1 MRIRINRKMLRYKNS
16 NPSAGFVLNLLGI
29 GTAISLLGDATLY
42 AVLPHPAIAA
52 QVGISLS
59 MVGLLL
65 GANRAVRLL
74 LNGPV
79 GVLYDRLPRRG
90 LLVAALSLGAGASVF
105 YALGYGFWPLLVGR
119 ILWGLAWSLLWVG
132 GNSVVLDI
140 SSEEQRGRNSGIY
153 QMWFLIGVA
162 LASLSGTLL
171 TDLFGFRRGQWIS
184 VVLIGLSAL
193 AWLLFLPETR
203 RSKGDDARQDAGE
216 TADLP
221 TLPWRV
227 LLGTSATVFC
237 SRLVTWGVLA
247 ATSIL
252 WLAQLFADG
261 WHMFGLFVPIATL
274 TGLYIALSKLTGIAS
289 ARMAGAFSDRW
300 GRRWPVIGLAMGLG
314 GLGLW
319 LMSGEVL
326 WLALMGT
333 LLVPLADGSTET
345 LVPAIAGDRVP
356 SRARSRALGLINT
369 AGDFGATIGPFFA
382 LGLLNSGGISLGA
395 IYKIAAILFGV
406 VGLGALMVE
415 KRK

>member
-1 MRIRINRKMLRYKNS
+1 MLRYKNS
-16 NPSAGFVLNLLGI
+16 NPSPGFVLNLLGM

-42 AVLPHPAIAA
+42 AVLPHSTIAA

-79 GVLYDRLPRRG
+79 GMLYDRLPRRG

-105 YALGYGFWPLLVGR
+105 YALGYGFGPLLIGR

-162 LASLSGTLL
+162 SASFSGTLL

-184 VVLIGLSAL
+184 VALIGSAAL
-193 AWLLFLPETR
+193 AWLFLLPETR
-203 RSKGDDARQDAGE
+203 RDKADEAEQDLSVS
-216 TADLP
+216 TDSLP
-221 TLPWRV
+221 LPWRD
-227 LLGTSATVFC
+227 LLATSLTVFC

-247 ATSIL
+247 ATAIL
-252 WLAQLFADG
+252 WLADLFAEG
-261 WHMFGLFVPIATL
+261 WKIFGLFVPIATL
-274 TGLYIALSKLTGIAS
+274 TGIYIALSKVTGIAS
-289 ARMAGAFSDRW
+289 ARLAGAFSDRW

-319 LMSGEVL
+319 LMSGKVL
-326 WLALMGT
+326 WLALIGIF
-333 LLVPLADGSTET
+333 LVPLADGSTET

-356 SRARSRALGLINT
+356 LRARSRALGWINT
-369 AGDFGATIGPFFA
+369 AGDFGATIGPFIA
-382 LGLLNSGGISLGA
+382 LGLLNAGEISLGE
-395 IYKIAAILFGV
+395 IYRIAGMLFGM
-406 VGLGALMVE
+406 VGLGAVWVGR
-415 KRK
+415 KR